1 MLKIQTSISDFIQ
14 IPTAD
19 VEAPVVVSHAYVYIV
34 ISGRDAV
41 LGQSPVERI
50 LVISQRSL
58 VKRVDMG
65 LWQ

>member
-1 MLKIQTSISDFIQ
+1 M
-14 IPTAD
+14 PTAD
-19 VEAPVVVSHAYVYIV
+19 VEAPVVVSHAYVNIV

-50 LVISQRSL
+50 VVISQRSL